1 MRVHVTRSAERDM
14 DDIWLYWAQRA
25 SLDVADRMQETIE
38 ERFSLLVE
46 QPLAGRK
53 CEDIAPGARCF
64 PAGKFLI
71 YYRKSRSALTILHV
85 LHGAREQKKAF
96 LKD

>member
-1 MRVHVTRSAERDM
+1 MRLQITRSARHDLNE
-14 DDIWLYWAQRA
+14 ILLYWAQHA
-25 SLDVADRMQETIE
+25 GIEVADRLTKTIE
-38 ERFSLLVE
+38 ERFSLLLE

-53 CEDIAPGARCF
+53 CEDIASGARCF

-71 YYRKSRSALTILHV
+71 YYRKSKSVLTILHV